1 MIPVKD
7 KLWPLTRSFSV
18 ITFGLI
24 VYSVSWTAFLLP
36 NQITGGGISGLAALI
51 YYATGFP
58 IGVSVLI
65 FNAILVAVSMRII
78 GFSFGL
84 KTIFGVITM
93 AFFLSLFQLLI
104 KGPVITDRF
113 MASVIGGILGG
124 LGIGIVFTQGGSSG
138 GTDIIAMII
147 TKYKNYSPGRIILYC
162 DVIIIT
168 SSYLIFHSL
177 EIIVY
182 GYVTLVV
189 SSYVID
195 NVLAGSR
202 QSFQVFIFSKEH
214 EKIANRIACELNR
227 GVTVLDGQGWYSKQ
241 PMKVLMILVRKNESS
256 EVLRIVKQED
266 SKAFISMGSV
276 MGVYGQG
283 FEKIKI

>member
-1 MIPVKD
+1 MPFKEKLGTLVK
-7 KLWPLTRSFSV
+7 SYV
-18 ITFGLI
+18 IITFGLI
-24 VYSVSWTAFLLP
+24 IYSISWTSFLLP

-58 IGVSVLI
+58 IGISVII
-65 FNAILVAVSMRII
+65 FNAILVVSSLKIL
-78 GFSFGL
+78 GFRFGL
-84 KTIFGVITM
+84 RTVFGVITM
-93 AFFLSLFQLLI
+93 AFFLSLFQWLI
-104 KGPVITDRF
+104 KGPIVTDRF

-147 TKYKNYSPGRIILYC
+147 NKYRNYSPGRIILYC

-168 SSYLIFHSL
+168 SSYFIFKSL

-182 GYVTLVV
+182 GYVTMVV

-202 QSFQVFIFSKEH
+202 QSFQVFIFSKEQ
-214 EKIANRIACELNR
+214 EKIACRIAAELNR
-227 GVTVLDGQGWYSKQ
+227 GVTVLDGQGWYSKE

-256 EVLRIVKQED
+256 ELLRIVKHED
-266 SKAFISMGSV
+266 PNAFISMGSV

-283 FEKIKI
+283 FEKIKT

>member
-1 MIPVKD
+1 MPIKE
-7 KLWPLTRSFSV
+7 KLGTLIRTYGI

-24 VYSVSWTAFLLP
+24 IYSISWTSFLLP

-58 IGVSVLI
+58 IGISVLF
-65 FNAILVAVSMRII
+65 FNSFLVAISMKII
-78 GFSFGL
+78 GFNFGL
-84 KTIFGVITM
+84 KTIFGVVTM
-93 AFFLSLFQLLI
+93 AFFLSLFQWLI
-104 KGPVITDRF
+104 KGPVVTDRF

-138 GTDIIAMII
+138 GTDIIAMLIN
-147 TKYKNYSPGRIILYC
+147 KYKNYSPGRIILYC

-182 GYVTLVV
+182 GYVTMVV

-202 QSFQVFIFSKEH
+202 QSFQVFIFSKEQ
-214 EKIANRIACELNR
+214 EKIADRIATELNR
-227 GVTVLDGQGWYSKQ
+227 GVTILDGQGWYSKQ
-241 PMKVLMILVRKNESS
+241 PMKVLMILVRKDESTQL
-256 EVLRIVKQED
+256 LRIVKQED
-266 SKAFISMGSV
+266 PNAFISMGSV
-276 MGVYGQG
+276 MGVYGKG
-283 FEKIKI
+283 FEKIKT

>member
-1 MIPVKD
+1 MPIKERIGA
-7 KLWPLTRSFSV
+7 LIRTYAI

-24 VYSVSWTAFLLP
+24 IYSISWTSFLLP
-36 NQITGGGISGLAALI
+36 SQITGGGISGLAALI
-51 YYATGFP
+51 FYATGFP

-65 FNAILVAVSMRII
+65 FNAILIAIPIRVI

-84 KTIFGVITM
+84 KTIFGVVVM

-104 KGPVITDRF
+104 KGPVVTDRF

-138 GTDIIAMII
+138 GTDIIAMFIN
-147 TKYKNYSPGRIILYC
+147 KYKNYSPGRIILYC

-182 GYVTLVV
+182 GYVTMVV

-214 EKIANRIACELNR
+214 EKIATRIASELKR

-241 PMKVLMILVRKNESS
+241 PMKVLMILVRKNEST
-256 EVLRIVKQED
+256 ELLRIVKQED
-266 SKAFISMGSV
+266 PKAFISMGSV

-283 FEKIKI
+283 FDRLKT

>member
-1 MIPVKD
+1 MPIKE
-7 KLWPLTRSFSV
+7 KIGALIKSHII

-24 VYSVSWTAFLLP
+24 LYSLGWTAFLLP
-36 NQITGGGISGLAALI
+36 NQITGGGISGLAALF

-58 IGVSVLI
+58 IGISVLLL
-65 FNAILVAVSMRII
+65 NVILVAISMKIL
-78 GFSFGL
+78 GVGFGL
-84 KTIFGVITM
+84 KTIFGVVAL
-93 AFFLSLFQLLI
+93 AFFLSLFQWLI

-124 LGIGIVFTQGGSSG
+124 VGIGIVFTQGGSSG
-138 GTDIIAMII
+138 GTDIIAMLIN
-147 TKYKNYSPGRIILYC
+147 KYKNYSPGRIILYC
-162 DVIIIT
+162 DVLIIT
-168 SSYLIFHSL
+168 SSYLIFKSL

-182 GYVTLVV
+182 GYVTMVV

-202 QSFQVFIFSKEH
+202 QSFQVFIFSKNH
-214 EKIANRIACELNR
+214 EKIALRIATELKR

-266 SKAFISMGSV
+266 DNAFISMGSV
-276 MGVYGQG
+276 MGVYGKG
-283 FEKIKI
+283 FDQIKT

>member
-1 MIPVKD
+1 MIPIKE
-7 KLWPLTRSFSV
+7 KLGTLIKTYAI

-24 VYSVSWTAFLLP
+24 IYAVSWTAFLLP

-58 IGVSVLI
+58 IGISVLL
-65 FNAILVAVSMRII
+65 FNAVLIAISMRFI

-84 KTIFGVITM
+84 KTIFGVVTM
-93 AFFLSLFQLLI
+93 AFFLSLFQWLI

-124 LGIGIVFTQGGSSG
+124 VGIGMVFTQGGSSG
-138 GTDIIAMII
+138 GTDIIAMLI
-147 TKYKNYSPGRIILYC
+147 TKYKNYSPGRVILYC

-182 GYVTLVV
+182 GYVTMVV
-189 SSYVID
+189 ASYVID

-202 QSFQVFIFSKEH
+202 QSFQVFIFSKEQ

-241 PMKVLMILVRKNESS
+241 PMKVLMILVHKNESS
-256 EVLRIVKQED
+256 ELLRIVKQED
-266 SKAFISMGSV
+266 PQAFISMGSV

>member
-1 MIPVKD
+1 MPIKK
-7 KLWPLTRSFSV
+7 KLGTLIRTYAI

-24 VYSVSWTAFLLP
+24 IYSISWTSFLLP
-36 NQITGGGISGLAALI
+36 SQITGGGISGLAALI

-58 IGVSVLI
+58 IGISVLI
-65 FNAILVAVSMRII
+65 FNAFLVAISMRII

-84 KTIFGVITM
+84 KTIFGVVVM
-93 AFFLSLFQLLI
+93 AFFLSMFQWLI
-104 KGPVITDRF
+104 KGPVVTDRF

-162 DVIIIT
+162 DVLIIT
-168 SSYLIFHSL
+168 SSYLIFKSL

-182 GYVTLVV
+182 GYVTMVV

-202 QSFQVFIFSKEH
+202 QSFQVFIFSKEQ
-214 EKIANRIACELNR
+214 EKIANRINCELNR

-241 PMKVLMILVRKNESS
+241 PIKVLMILVRKNESS
-256 EVLRIVKQED
+256 ELLRIVKQED
-266 SKAFISMGSV
+266 PKAFISMGSV

-283 FEKIKI
+283 FEKIKT

>member
-1 MIPVKD
+1 MPIKERIGA
-7 KLWPLTRSFSV
+7 LIRTYAI

-24 VYSVSWTAFLLP
+24 IYSISWTSFLLP
-36 NQITGGGISGLAALI
+36 SQITGGGISGLAALI
-51 YYATGFP
+51 FYATGFP

-65 FNAILVAVSMRII
+65 FNAILIAISIRVI

-84 KTIFGVITM
+84 KTIFGVVVM

-104 KGPVITDRF
+104 KGPVVTDRF

-138 GTDIIAMII
+138 GTDIIAMFIN
-147 TKYKNYSPGRIILYC
+147 KYKNYSPGRIILYC

-182 GYVTLVV
+182 GYVTMVV

-214 EKIANRIACELNR
+214 EKIATRIASELKR

-241 PMKVLMILVRKNESS
+241 PMKVLMILVRKNEST
-256 EVLRIVKQED
+256 ELLRIVKQED
-266 SKAFISMGSV
+266 PKAFISMGSV

-283 FEKIKI
+283 FDRLKT

>member
-1 MIPVKD
+1 MPIKE
-7 KLWPLTRSFSV
+7 KLGTLIRTYGI

-24 VYSVSWTAFLLP
+24 IYSISWTSFLLP

-58 IGVSVLI
+58 IGISVLI
-65 FNAILVAVSMRII
+65 FNSFLVAISMKII
-78 GFSFGL
+78 GFNFGL
-84 KTIFGVITM
+84 KTIFGVVTM
-93 AFFLSLFQLLI
+93 AFFLSLFQWLI
-104 KGPVITDRF
+104 KGPVVTDRF

-138 GTDIIAMII
+138 GTDIIAMLIN
-147 TKYKNYSPGRIILYC
+147 KYKNYSPGRIILYC

-182 GYVTLVV
+182 GYVTMVV

-202 QSFQVFIFSKEH
+202 QSFQVFIFSKQQ
-214 EKIANRIACELNR
+214 EKIADRIATELKR
-227 GVTVLDGQGWYSKQ
+227 GVTILDGQGWYSKQ
-241 PMKVLMILVRKNESS
+241 PMKVLMILVRKDESTQL
-256 EVLRIVKQED
+256 LRIVKQED
-266 SKAFISMGSV
+266 PNAFISMGSV
-276 MGVYGQG
+276 MGVYGKG
-283 FEKIKI
+283 FEKIKT

>member
-1 MIPVKD
+1 MPIKA
-7 KLWPLTRSFSV
+7 KIGALIRSYSI

-24 VYSVSWTAFLLP
+24 IYSISWTSFLIP

-58 IGVSVLI
+58 IGISIIL
-65 FNAILVAVSMRII
+65 FNAILVAFSLRIL

-84 KTIFGVITM
+84 KTVFGVIVL
-93 AFFLSLFQLLI
+93 AFFLSLFQWLV
-104 KGPVITDRF
+104 KGPIVTDRF

-138 GTDIIAMII
+138 GTDIIAMLIN
-147 TKYKNYSPGRIILYC
+147 KYKNYSPGRIILYC

-168 SSYLIFHSL
+168 SSYFIFKSL

-182 GYVTLVV
+182 GYVTMVV

-214 EKIANRIACELNR
+214 EKIATRIADELNR
-227 GVTVLDGQGWYSKQ
+227 GVTILDGQGWYSKQ

-256 EVLRIVKQED
+256 ELLRLVKQED
-266 SKAFISMGSV
+266 PNAFISMGSV
-276 MGVYGQG
+276 MGVYGKG
-283 FEKIKI
+283 FERIKI